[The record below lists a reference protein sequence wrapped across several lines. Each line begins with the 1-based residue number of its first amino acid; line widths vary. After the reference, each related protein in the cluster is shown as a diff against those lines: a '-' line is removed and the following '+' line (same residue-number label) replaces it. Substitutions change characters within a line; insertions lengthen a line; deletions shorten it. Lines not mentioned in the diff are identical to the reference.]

1 MHKKAKKIWITSSVI
16 VLCVGTFAGIKLYL
30 DSSNTIDVESVAN
43 LNTGYWDDPMSS
55 TGFVSNS
62 DSQSIYY
69 DASKSITNVYV
80 QNGQSVN
87 AGDPLLAYDTSTLQ
101 TTVDSNQIDIEKIQN
116 AITLAKHELQTL
128 SNTKPIPN
136 NTPEPTIEPTPAEP
150 IPAPLPSLP
159 KSDENGNYPYIL
171 SLSQAQKNIT
181 DYKIY
186 YISIPTEEG
195 EEPIA
200 PEDGPNKNTDWQTER
215 IKTEYGKICYYWI
228 EYTYT
233 DGSNNTYKQEDA
245 QSYINDT
252 ESIPSKSI
260 ALVGEKDNPYTFH
273 LNDTEDAK
281 IYGKLFNDNADLDAY
296 FTFQLYADDEIETTW
311 TIKSSKFPTMED
323 GESISLMT
331 FSRQQQEYI
340 ESPIEN
346 TTEEEEAE
354 PISGYTEI
362 ELAKA
367 IRDKKYELCTL
378 DLDLRKAQLTLQENQ
393 ALLSDGIVRA
403 KKRGT
408 VQLCNDINNPPQD
421 GSAMLTVMSGNG
433 YTIIGSVSELLL
445 NTVKIGD
452 TITAYSWTSG
462 TSCQATIESINT
474 YPSTNNAYNGTGNPN
489 VSYYDFTAYVNDD
502 TNLNPGEYLELTLDS
517 SQDTSNSI
525 WLSKAYVKNEGNSYY
540 VFKDDNGKL
549 IKQPVKV
556 GRIVWGDTME
566 ITDGLTDTD
575 YIAFAYSK
583 NAKQGTK
590 TKNADSS
597 SEVTYD

>member
-1 MHKKAKKIWITSSVI
+1 MRKKAKRIWITSSVI
-16 VLCVGTFAGIKLYL
+16 VLGIGTIAGIKLYI
-30 DSSNTIDVESVAN
+30 DSSNTIEVDSVAT
-43 LNTGYWDDPMSS
+43 LNTGYWDDPTYS

-62 DSQSIYY
+62 DAQSIYY

-80 QNGQSVN
+80 QNGQTVN
-87 AGDPLLAYDTSTLQ
+87 AGDALLAYDTSTLQ
-101 TTVDSNQIDIEKIQN
+101 TTIESNQIDIEKIQN
-116 AITLAKHELQTL
+116 SITLAKHELQTL
-128 SNTKPIPN
+128 SNTTPISDS
-136 NTPEPTIEPTPAEP
+136 TPEPTIDPTPAAP
-150 IPAPLPSLP
+150 IPAPLPSIP
-159 KSDENGNYPYIL
+159 KCDENGSFPYIL
-171 SLSQAQKNIT
+171 SLSQAQKNIK

-186 YISIPTEEG
+186 YISIPVEEG
-195 EEPIA
+195 EETIV
-200 PEDGPNKNTDWQTER
+200 PEDGPDKNTNWQTQR
-215 IKTEYGKICYYWI
+215 IKTEYGKALYYWI

-233 DGSNNTYKQEDA
+233 DGSNNAYAKEDV

-252 ESIPSKSI
+252 ESIPSKPI
-260 ALVGEKDNPYTFH
+260 ALVGDKENPYTFH
-273 LNDTEDAK
+273 LNEAEDAK
-281 IYGKLFNDNADLDAY
+281 IYGKLFNDNVDLDAY
-296 FTFQLYADDEIETTW
+296 FTFQLYEGDEIETAW

-331 FSRQQQEYI
+331 FSRQEQEYI
-340 ESPIEN
+340 ESPMTN
-346 TTEEEEAE
+346 TAEEEETE

-403 KKRGT
+403 KKNGT
-408 VQLCNDINNPPQD
+408 VQLCDDINNPPQD

-433 YTIIGSVSELLL
+433 YTIIGSISELLL
-445 NTVKIGD
+445 DTVKIGD

-462 TSCQATIESINT
+462 ITCQATIESINT

-489 VSYYDFTAYVNDD
+489 VSYYDFSAYVNND
-502 TNLNPGEYLELTLDS
+502 TNLNPGEYLELTLDNT
-517 SQDTSNSI
+517 QDASNSI

-549 IKQPVKV
+549 VKQPVKV

-583 NAKQGTK
+583 NAKQGAK
-590 TKNADSS
+590 TKNADDS